1 VTGNLTDE
9 DSLAVRIGARLRELR
24 QRRGMTLAVLSKACG
39 VSVSYLSAVEKGVN
53 HPSLQ
58 TLAAVTDALGVTIP
72 EVLAQEGRATSTRA
86 RLPERGPGIVE
97 LSHPL
102 LSLRACAVS
111 AIAGERGTCPLDLDE
126 RNLFLYVVTGS
137 VVVDVDGESFA
148 LGPGDALDATTPGT
162 VSWTSPGAS
171 TVTWTSCPSR
181 HG

>member
-1 VTGNLTDE
+1 MDE
-9 DSLAVRIGARLRELR
+9 DSLAVRIGARLRLLR
-24 QRRGMTLAVLSKACG
+24 RRQKLTLAALSQACG

-58 TLAAVTDALGVTIP
+58 TLAAVTEALGVTIP
-72 EVLAQEGRATSTRA
+72 EVLAQEGQATVTRA
-86 RLPERGPGIVE
+86 RLPEHAPGSVTI
-97 LSHPL
+97 SHPL

-111 AIAGERGTCPLDLDE
+111 ATAGEHGACPVDLEE

-137 VVVDVDGESFA
+137 IVVHIDGEEFA
-148 LGPGDALDATTPGT
+148 LGPGDALDATLPGE
-162 VSWTSPGAS
+162 VSWTSHDSS